1 LVAINLKKEIKMRKY
16 FIIILALLT
25 ISLSA
30 YAHAA
35 EKISLVVPF
44 AAGGPGDRLA
54 RTIQSQLNNDRYQFI
69 IEYMPGAGGVVA
81 ANNIAKIKDKTVFVL
96 MGNAIN
102 TAIVQGSAQ
111 YTYDDFVTV
120 KHLGEDRLFLIVKND
135 GVINTWEDFVQQ
147 SKNKFMPY
155 GTGGLGSAN
164 HISAAIV
171 SNNNP
176 NHTPIHYRGSGELI
190 GKVIS
195 GEISWALDS
204 GVTLDQHVQSGSV
217 KILTVFG
224 DTRLSQRPLIPST
237 KELGIDSFS
246 YHRWIVLLANRHS
259 DVEVVNYV
267 HRQLSKPENI
277 KQIEQLNWQQK
288 TINDTSNFLQDQE
301 NILRRF
307 FKQIQLGR
315 Y

>member
-16 FIIILALLT
+16 FIIILALLSIT
-25 ISLSA
+25 LS
-30 YAHAA
+30 AHAA

-44 AAGGPGDRLA
+44 AAGGPGDKLA
-54 RTIQSQLNNDRYQFI
+54 RTLQSQLNNDRYQFI
-69 IEYMPGAGGVVA
+69 IEYMTGAGGVVA
-81 ANNIAKIKDKTVFVL
+81 ANNVAKIKDKTVFVL
-96 MGNAIN
+96 IGSGINA
-102 TAIVQGSAQ
+102 AKLQGTAQ
-111 YTYDDFVTV
+111 YTYDDFVIA

-155 GTGGLGSAN
+155 GTGGFGSAN
-164 HISAAIV
+164 HIAASIV

-176 NHTPIHYRGSGELI
+176 NHTPIHYRGSGELL
-190 GKVIS
+190 GKILS

-224 DTRLSQRPLIPST
+224 DTRSSGYPLIPST
-237 KELGIDSFS
+237 KELGINSFNF
-246 YHRWIVLLANRHS
+246 HRWVVLLANRNS

-288 TINDTSNFLQDQE
+288 PIDDTSNFLQDQE